1 VPVPPRVARID
12 ELPEVAEP
20 VRWHPVR
27 AELGVSAFG
36 VNGFAGDAGQQ
47 LIEEHD
53 ELGAGAARHEELY
66 VVVRGRA
73 RFEVDGSTWDAP
85 PGTAVFVPD
94 PASRRVAYA
103 EEDGTLLLVVGGRVG
118 EAFEP
123 SPWETSS
130 LAAEFM
136 RRGDT
141 ERARRYLAHALEH
154 HPDHP
159 HVLYNVACA
168 EAQAGEREAALSHLR
183 RAVEIEPRAAEW
195 AQGDADL
202 AAIRDDPAF
211 PAAP

>member
-1 VPVPPRVARID
+1 VPVPPRVTHID
-12 ELPEVAEP
+12 DLPEVADP

-53 ELGAGAARHEELY
+53 ELGGGAGRHEELY

-73 RFEVDGSTWDAP
+73 RFTVDGSTWDAP
-85 PGTAVFVPD
+85 PGTVVFVPD
-94 PASRRVAYA
+94 PASRRVAHA
-103 EEDGTLLLVVGGRVG
+103 EEDGTLLLVVGGRAG

-123 SPWETSS
+123 SAWETSS
-130 LAAEFM
+130 LAAAFM

-141 ERARRYLAHALEH
+141 VRGRRYMEHALAHHPEH
-154 HPDHP
+154 L

-168 EAQAGEREAALSHLR
+168 EALVGERAEALSHLR
-183 RAVEIEPRAAEW
+183 RAVELEPRAAEW
-195 AQGDADL
+195 AQTDADL
-202 AAIRDDPAF
+202 DSIRDDPAF